1 MSEGTQNPYRIYW
14 ITWIVLLVVT
24 VLMLAAEAF
33 HMPRWFLVA
42 FLVAFMFVKA
52 TMIAGNFMHLRYE
65 HRRLIITVAVGIL
78 VTSAILLAYIAP
90 ESASVFQKTLR

>member
-1 MSEGTQNPYRIYW
+1 MSEGASSPYRIYW
-14 ITWIVLLVVT
+14 TTWIVLLVIT

-42 FLVAFMFVKA
+42 FLVSFMFVKA

-65 HRRLIITVAVGIL
+65 HRRLVLTVAVGLL

-90 ESASVFQKTLR
+90 ESRSVFQKTLR